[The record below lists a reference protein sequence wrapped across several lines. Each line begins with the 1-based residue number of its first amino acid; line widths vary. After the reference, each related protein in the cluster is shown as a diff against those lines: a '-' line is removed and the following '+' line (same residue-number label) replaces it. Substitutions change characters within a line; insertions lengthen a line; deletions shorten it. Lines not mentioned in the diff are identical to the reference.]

1 MAEERITRKD
11 LWQSMGNITPADWC
25 NAGRRL
31 GLSVSTSY
39 GKGSHAVIRNPQYPD
54 PSDMRGHIT
63 TVQHG
68 LHKDMSHKIFKQLL
82 NFGIAEDDIWKAL
95 KML

>member
-11 LWQSMGNITPADWC
+11 LWQGMGNITPSDWC
-25 NAGRRL
+25 RAGRRL
-31 GLSVSTSY
+31 GLTVSTSQ

-54 PSDMRGHIT
+54 PSDFRGHIT
-63 TVQHG
+63 NIQRHLYKEMNRT
-68 LHKDMSHKIFKQLL
+68 IFKQLL
-82 NFGIAEDDIWKAL
+82 NFGIMEDDIWKAL